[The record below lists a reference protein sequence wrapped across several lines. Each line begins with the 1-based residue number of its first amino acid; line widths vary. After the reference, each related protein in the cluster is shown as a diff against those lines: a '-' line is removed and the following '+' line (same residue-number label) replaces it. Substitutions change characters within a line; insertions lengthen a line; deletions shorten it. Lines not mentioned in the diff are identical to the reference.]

1 MIVVVMMMVM
11 VMVRR
16 YSQHTLDAAFD
27 STHHTTD
34 RAANHR
40 AGRTS
45 CAVTYR
51 CAVLGTADNA
61 LGLCGERHR
70 KKGKNSSSHDRSSFH
85 E

>member
-11 VMVRR
+11 VPR

-27 STHHTTD
+27 STHRTTD

-45 CAVTYR
+45 CAVTYS
-51 CAVLGTADNA
+51 CAMLGTAHNA

>member
-1 MIVVVMMMVM
+1 MIVVVMMVM
-11 VMVRR
+11 VPR

-45 CAVTYR
+45 CAVTCS
-51 CAVLGTADNA
+51 CAVLGTANNA
-61 LGLCGERHR
+61 LSLCGERHR
-70 KKGKNSSSHDRSSFH
+70 KNGKNSSSHDRSSFH